1 MDWFRQFLSNEF
13 LRYFFSSFS
22 FFLIKRFTNLN
33 RSEQRFK
40 HRQTPF
46 LSPIFSNVQ
55 IQITFSREKSS
66 ICIISSKMTRSTI
79 RELMNGRELKI
90 RVHRAS
96 ASDRNIE
103 RNYQWNIGNWRRRR
117 RKRKEIERWRRY
129 ISYTGWGNLSLGYN
143 VTRANHIAI
152 RGAIWPQYWRTSR
165 FPLWLSSTSNVIALI
180 VHTGCRMY
188 NIGFAF
194 APADRL
200 IANIRGWFRA
210 DLVSRM
216 DPLS

>member
-40 HRQTPF
+40 HCQTPF

-55 IQITFSREKSS
+55 IQITFSRGKSS
-66 ICIISSKMTRSTI
+66 ICIISSRMTRSTI

-117 RKRKEIERWRRY
+117 RKRKGGGTEGDREMEEIY
-129 ISYTGWGNLSLGYN
+129 IIYGMGQSKPRIQHYQSESYCDPWGNLAAILTHFTIPF
-143 VTRANHIAI
+143 VT
-152 RGAIWPQYWRTSR
+152 
-165 FPLWLSSTSNVIALI
+165 
-180 VHTGCRMY
+180 
-188 NIGFAF
+188 
-194 APADRL
+194 
-200 IANIRGWFRA
+200 
-210 DLVSRM
+210 
-216 DPLS
+216 